1 MPNQFSKFVLYLSFS
16 AEQADGSRVERVC
29 EKGKDHCR
37 RDEKGRSHG
46 RHPGALRSK
55 LSKTALNIYKGFTG
69 WFFPLSQCPEKPSP
83 VTNLNSL
90 ITLAAIF
97 FSMLQ
102 LHLWTS

>member
-55 LSKTALNIYKGFTG
+55 LS
-69 WFFPLSQCPEKPSP
+69 
-83 VTNLNSL
+83 
-90 ITLAAIF
+90 
-97 FSMLQ
+97 
-102 LHLWTS
+102 